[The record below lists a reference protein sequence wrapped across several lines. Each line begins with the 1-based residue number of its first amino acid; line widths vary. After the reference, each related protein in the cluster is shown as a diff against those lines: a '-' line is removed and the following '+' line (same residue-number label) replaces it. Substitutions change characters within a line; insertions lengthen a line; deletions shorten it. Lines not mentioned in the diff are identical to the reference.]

1 MNKPKQTRA
10 SESADPHELNNPVPR
25 VLLGLIAA
33 LLVWA
38 VYYIFVSSPNS
49 VAALGDQR
57 NPATLVAATPAEGG
71 AIDGKQIFTAACQAC
86 HQATGQGLP
95 GVFPPLAGV
104 NWVTGDPEVLARIVL
119 HGMTGPITVSNTTYN
134 GAMPAFGA
142 QFNDS
147 ELAAVLTFI
156 RNEWGNNSQAVDA
169 SLVEKVRKETE
180 QQTQPWAGED
190 DLLKASAPPSE

>member
-10 SESADPHELNNPVPR
+10 SENADPHELNNPVPR

-95 GVFPPLAGV
+95 GVFPALAGV